1 MPGMFSSLTASLNRI
16 VSTAPAHLFHAFEG
30 LTRMGTAPKTAT
42 EGSAD
47 EQHASKILED
57 MVSRLGLEPRTLAL
71 KGRSTSIAIGCD

>member
-57 MVSRLGLEPRTLAL
+57 MVSRLGLEP
-71 KGRSTSIAIGCD
+71 GPSP